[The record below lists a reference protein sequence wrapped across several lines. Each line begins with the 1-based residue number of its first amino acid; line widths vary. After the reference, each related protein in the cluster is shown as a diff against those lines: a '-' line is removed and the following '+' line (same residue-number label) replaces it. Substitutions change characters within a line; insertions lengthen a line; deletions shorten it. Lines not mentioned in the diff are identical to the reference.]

1 MSTIYDVA
9 RLAKVSP
16 KTAARI
22 LAGEEGR
29 PANRARV
36 LAAAQTVGYVR
47 NQQAASLRSGK
58 SNLLGLI
65 VPDIQNPHYP
75 AFFQMIHDV
84 ALAHG
89 YHVLLSSTFGKAS
102 EAVRS
107 LRMFQQNRVEGI
119 IADAAEGESDEA
131 CDPLFSEFL
140 EKGVPIILCGRPA
153 RDVAADVSRIKNVA
167 AVSRA
172 VAYLRSK
179 GHRRIGC
186 ISGESMAGRERRT
199 GFLKGMAAG
208 GLSVDPSLILL
219 GSFTIEGGLV
229 LGRELLRAKRRPTA
243 IVTANDLM
251 AIGVMQ
257 AAREQG
263 LRTPE
268 DVAVLGFG
276 DSLLT
281 QFITPGLT
289 TLRMPV
295 ERIAED
301 CVKKLLQRLSGR
313 DVSSPVRMEYDAE
326 LVIRESA

>member
-36 LAAAQTVGYVR
+36 LAAAKTVGYVR

-65 VPDIQNPHYP
+65 VPDIRNPHYP
-75 AFFQMIHDV
+75 AIFQMVHDV
-84 ALAHG
+84 AIAHG

-102 EAVRS
+102 EAVRT
-107 LRMFQQNRVEGI
+107 LRMFQLNRVEGI
-119 IADAAEGESDEA
+119 IADASEGESDEV
-131 CDPLFSEFL
+131 CDPIFTEFL
-140 EKGVPIILCGRPA
+140 EKGVPIVLCGRPA
-153 RDVAADVSRIKNVA
+153 RGVAADVSRIRNVA

-172 VAYLRSK
+172 VGYLSSV
-179 GHRRIGC
+179 GHRKIAC
-186 ISGESMAGRERRT
+186 ISGASAAGLERKT
-199 GFLKGMAAG
+199 GFLKGMAAH
-208 GLSVDPSLILL
+208 GLSVDPAHVLI
-219 GSFTIEGGLV
+219 GNFTIDGGISM
-229 LGRELLRAKRRPTA
+229 GRMLLSTKNRPTA
-243 IVTANDLM
+243 VITANDLM

-257 AAREQG
+257 AARD
-263 LRTPE
+263 LRLKIPQ

-281 QFITPGLT
+281 QFAIPKLT

-295 ERIAED
+295 EQIAAD
-301 CVKKLLQRLSGR
+301 CVDKLLQRIASR
-313 DVSSPVRMEYDAE
+313 DVSSPCRMEYDAE
-326 LVIRESA
+326 LMIRESA

>member
-75 AFFQMIHDV
+75 AFFQMVHDV
-84 ALAHG
+84 AMAHG
-89 YHVLLSSTFGKAS
+89 YHVLLSSTFGKAA
-102 EAVRS
+102 EAQRS

-119 IADAAEGESDEA
+119 IADAAEGESDEV

-140 EKGVPIILCGRPA
+140 EKGVPVVLCGRPA
-153 RDVAADVSRIKNVA
+153 REVAADISRIRNVA

-172 VAYLRSK
+172 VEYLGSK

-186 ISGESMAGRERRT
+186 ISGPSMAGRERRT

-208 GLSVDPSLILL
+208 GLSVDPAHVLL
-219 GSFTIEGGLV
+219 GSFTIEGGLSM
-229 LGRELLRAKRRPTA
+229 GRELLRLKRRPTA
-243 IVTANDLM
+243 IIAANDLM
-251 AIGVMQ
+251 AVGVMQ
-257 AAREQG
+257 AARELG
-263 LRTPE
+263 LRVPE

-281 QFITPGLT
+281 RFVTPRLT

-301 CVKKLLQRLSGR
+301 CVKKLLQRISSR
-313 DVSSPVRMEYDAE
+313 DVSSPCRMEYDAE
-326 LVIRESA
+326 LIIRESA